1 MMTGAVTHTDR
12 WRDSLTAVKD
22 LFVTGREGALKQ
34 PAVVGCLVRGSG

>member
-1 MMTGAVTHTDR
+1 MTHIQVR
-12 WRDSLTAVKD
+12 RDSLTAVKD